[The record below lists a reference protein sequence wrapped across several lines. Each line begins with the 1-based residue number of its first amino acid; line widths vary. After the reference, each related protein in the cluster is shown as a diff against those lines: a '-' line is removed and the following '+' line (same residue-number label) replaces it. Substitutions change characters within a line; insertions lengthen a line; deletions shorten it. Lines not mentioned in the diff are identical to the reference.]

1 MPSESPSVFIGS
13 SSEGLDTARE
23 VELQLLPVANVNLW
37 TNGIF
42 VLGEGTLES
51 LVNALDNFD
60 FAIMVLSP
68 DDLLETRG
76 QNFSSPRDNVLFEL
90 GLFMGRLGR
99 RRTIILNEEG
109 AQLKLPSD
117 LSGMTRATYVK
128 RENQPLSVAVSLA
141 CTKIMNAIRSQGKF
155 VPSGQTDSRAELFD
169 RMAKHIN
176 NYLVANRFHSLSFER
191 VRKNINATYTD
202 DLLLELIDRTPD
214 KYGRVRLSAGR
225 SGIGFV

>member
-1 MPSESPSVFIGS
+1 MTPELPSVFIGS
-13 SSEGLDTARE
+13 SSEGLEIARE

-37 TNGIF
+37 TNGIC

-51 LVNALDNFD
+51 LVNALDKFD

-76 QNFSSPRDNVLFEL
+76 QNFASPRDNVLFEL

-109 AQLKLPSD
+109 ALLKLPSD
-117 LSGMTRATYVK
+117 LNGITRATYVK
-128 RENQPLSVAVSLA
+128 RENQPLSVVVSPA
-141 CTKIMNAIRSQGKF
+141 CTKIITAIRSQGTF
-155 VPSGQTDSRAELFD
+155 VTRGQPDSGAQLFD
-169 RMAKHIN
+169 RMAKHID
-176 NYLVANRFHSLSFER
+176 NYLVANGFHSVSFER

-202 DLLLELIDRTPD
+202 KLLLELIDRTPD
-214 KYGRVRLSAGR
+214 KYRRVVISGSRP
-225 SGIGFV
+225 GIGFV

>member
-13 SSEGLDTARE
+13 SSEGLDIARE
-23 VELQLLPVANVNLW
+23 VELQLVPVATVNLW

-51 LVNALDNFD
+51 LVNALDRFD
-60 FAIMVLSP
+60 FAILILSP

-76 QNFSSPRDNVLFEL
+76 QNFASPRDNVLFEL

-117 LSGMTRATYVK
+117 LNGITRATYVK
-128 RENQPLSVAVSLA
+128 RENQPLSAAVSPA
-141 CTKIMNAIRSQGKF
+141 CTKIINAVRSQGKF
-155 VPSGQTDSRAELFD
+155 VPGRDTRASEFD
-169 RMAKHIN
+169 RMSKHIN
-176 NYLVANRFHSLSFER
+176 NYLVANRFHSVSFER
-191 VRKNINATYTD
+191 VRKNINPTYSD
-202 DLLLELIDRTPD
+202 ELLLELINRTPD
-214 KYGRVRLSAGR
+214 KYRRVMLSGSR
-225 SGIGFV
+225 PGIGFV